1 MTDRQVLTNVRDL
14 SSLELMEAHSKAQE
28 EIIAQLR
35 ADISQAYDL
44 RDKAEGRYCTAL
56 GEIEK
61 LDERL
66 ETQKGVIAN
75 HVEAERI
82 LNAEI
87 ARLQGEYNAYRADG
101 EPELRAANAE
111 IMRLLCRE
119 QQLMD
124 FVRSFISG
132 GVNQDFKPW
141 ASELYQKLYSSH
153 EPKVGAP
160 FPYPTDRDGW
170 ICSGC
175 HGWNGPKTRVCLH
188 SHVPLDP
195 QGASREG
202 SGGARSELHS
212 PAVVSSRLPDGDGTL
227 PPRLPPAANISEP
240 FEQRVAT
247 SGTTVTGE
255 DSVRKT
261 AESSRPRGL
270 LAQQMEPDISPLTHQ
285 EIFHAVN
292 SWAAEIVRLTAAVPV
307 QCTQGASRDTSPL
320 SIAGTGC
327 GNPVMTSAQSYA
339 PCKQPEGHIGECD
352 PPPQRT

>member
-1 MTDRQVLTNVRDL
+1 MTKKLLT
-14 SSLELMEAHSKAQE
+14 LENIRSGAVPSDAVAVGFL
-28 EIIAQLR
+28 
-35 ADISQAYDL
+35 
-44 RDKAEGRYCTAL
+44 L
-56 GEIEK
+56 GEIERLAK
-61 LDERL
+61 ERASAIDRLAPMGLEIERL
-66 ETQKGVIAN
+66 RTGLRQLAHKAGEEFGGFHSVVTF
-75 HVEAERI
+75 AEE
-82 LNAEI
+82 L
-87 ARLQGEYNAYRADG
+87 LDG
-101 EPELRAANAE
+101 GSLEP
-111 IMRLLCRE
+111 
-119 QQLMD
+119 
-124 FVRSFISG
+124 G
-132 GVNQDFKPW
+132 
-141 ASELYQKLYSSH
+141 
-153 EPKVGAP
+153 VGAP